1 MARITP
7 QQRQRYGPLLT
18 GSVPGEVLNVID
30 DNELEDRFAQASGLM
45 QQAAKVAKAATP
57 GAGRQVGEQAQRILN
72 ARPRA
77 QTEKIVVAKM
87 AKARSLGDSPQAAA
101 LERQARDELLSHP
114 PAVRRHAAPVA
125 KAKAAKPDDDQLMP
139 IYDRD
144 GNLTHVGYPK
154 NLTPVIPG
162 PTTQA
167 KNTGPVK
174 AGGTTDAGPPK
185 QAPPAQPLPGDVP
198 DRQVVK
204 AAPAATPEQV
214 IKSFGPQWMPVYNW
228 LGYLA
233 GAVPRSH
240 VTALAPGQVLKGAA
254 GRSRANVY
262 DARRR
267 RVGTAPLAAIV
278 HLADLPGRKTGR

>member
-18 GSVPGEVLNVID
+18 GSIPAGVLKAID
-30 DNELEDRFAQASGLM
+30 DQELEDRLAQASGLM
-45 QQAAKVAKAATP
+45 QQVAKAATP
-57 GAGRQVGEQAQRILN
+57 GAGRQSGEQARRILA

-77 QTEKIVVAKM
+77 ETEQIVVAKM
-87 AKARSLGDSPQAAA
+87 AKARMLGNSPQAAA
-101 LERQARDELLSHP
+101 LERQARNELLDHP
-114 PAVRRHAAPVA
+114 PSVRRDAAPVA
-125 KAKAAKPDDDQLMP
+125 KAKAAKADGGTLMP

-144 GNLTHVGYPK
+144 GNLTHVGDPK
-154 NLTPVIPG
+154 HLTPVLPQK
-162 PTTQA
+162 PQA

-185 QAPPAQPLPGDVP
+185 QASPVEPLPGDLP

-204 AAPAATPEQV
+204 AATPEQV
-214 IKSFGPQWMPVYNW
+214 IKGLGPQWMPVFNW
-228 LGYLA
+228 LGRLA

-240 VTALAPGQVLKGAA
+240 VTPAVPGQVLKGAA
-254 GRSRANVY
+254 ASTANVY

-267 RVGTAPLAAIV
+267 KVGTAPLSRIV
-278 HLADLPGRKTGR
+278 QLADLLDHRRR